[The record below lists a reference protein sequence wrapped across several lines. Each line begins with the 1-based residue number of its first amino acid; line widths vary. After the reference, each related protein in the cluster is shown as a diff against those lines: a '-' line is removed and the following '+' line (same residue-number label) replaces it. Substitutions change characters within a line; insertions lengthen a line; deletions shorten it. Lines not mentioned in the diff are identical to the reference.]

1 MAYEWYADI
10 FCLTSLFMDFC
21 AVYTAGIILNRAVSW
36 KRCMIACVF
45 GVGASVSL
53 LSYDSTVCHL
63 QFTGAWYGTS
73 ADDLYGIWGP
83 RPGRLSAGTIDRV
96 HCIVCNGR
104 RTELADCFERQKNR
118 TDHSVWFC
126 GSTAFYRIS
135 GQTQGDEKCLPGR
148 SVAVRKEQDIVGVL

>member
-10 FCLTSLFMDFC
+10 FCLTSLLMDFC

-36 KRCMIACVF
+36 NAVYDSMRF
-45 GVGASVSL
+45 GVGVSVSL
-53 LSYDSTVCHL
+53 LFMIPRYAIYSLLVHGMVHPLMTFMVFGGRDRAGYLRALLTV
-63 QFTGAWYGTS
+63 Y
-73 ADDLYGIWGP
+73 
-83 RPGRLSAGTIDRV
+83 
-96 HCIVCNGR
+96 IVLFVMGGVQNWL
-104 RTELADCFERQKNR
+104 TDFERQKNR

>member
-10 FCLTSLFMDFC
+10 FCLTSLLMDFC

-45 GVGASVSL
+45 GVGVSVSL
-53 LSYDSTVCHL
+53 L
-63 QFTGAWYGTS
+63 FM
-73 ADDLYGIWGP
+73 IP
-83 RPGRLSAGTIDRV
+83 RYAIYSLLVHGMVHPLMTLMVFGGRDPGRLSAGTIDRV

>member
-10 FCLTSLFMDFC
+10 FCLTSLLMDFC

-36 KRCMIACVF
+36 KRC
-45 GVGASVSL
+45 
-53 LSYDSTVCHL
+53 
-63 QFTGAWYGTS
+63 
-73 ADDLYGIWGP
+73 WGQ

-96 HCIVCNGR
+96 HCVVCNGR
-104 RTELADCFERQKNR
+104 RTELAECFERQKNR

>member
-10 FCLTSLFMDFC
+10 FCLTSLLMDFC

-45 GVGASVSL
+45 GVGVSVSL
-53 LSYDSTVCHL
+53 LFMIPRY
-63 QFTGAWYGTS
+63 A
-73 ADDLYGIWGP
+73 IWGQ